1 MTVRV
6 AFLEDDIWVVTP
18 EGRIDVP
25 AARALEDALNE
36 LLDKGRAW
44 IVVDCSQATYIAS
57 SGLKTLLAALR
68 RAQGLGG
75 DVRLSAL
82 GERMLEIFSMA
93 GFDRVFSI
101 HADIPEAVRGLKQ
114 K

>member
-6 AFLEDDIWVVTP
+6 LFLEDDIWAVTP

-25 AARALEDALNE
+25 AARSLEDALSE
-36 LLDKGRAW
+36 LLDQRHIR

-68 RAQGLGG
+68 RAQSLGG
-75 DVRLSAL
+75 DVRLAAL

-93 GFDRVFSI
+93 GFDRVFAI
-101 HADIPEAVRGLKQ
+101 HADATEAANSFKP